1 MLSSGQ
7 LQQLLSGAWIT
18 IQVTAYSAV
27 IGTLLALVGGVSS
40 LSGSRALRWF
50 TRVYVELFRGVSA
63 IILLFWIF
71 FTLPQLFGIFLT
83 PLQAGMLALGTN
95 MGAYG
100 SEIARGA
107 IQSIPRGQSE
117 AAIAINLSPF
127 HRLRHVVLP
136 QAIVL
141 MLPPFGNLLIEV
153 MKASALVSLIDL
165 SDLTERAQ
173 NLRTLR
179 AAGSLE
185 IFTAVLVIYFL
196 ISLSITFGVRALERR
211 FGRGLDVG
219 GGLGGAVK

>member
-1 MLSSGQ
+1 MLSTGQ

-27 IGTLLALVGGVSS
+27 IGTLIALVGGVAS
-40 LSGSRALRWF
+40 LSESRLLRWL
-50 TRVYVELFRGVSA
+50 TRVYVEIFRGVSA
-63 IILLFWIF
+63 IILLFWVY

-107 IQSIPRGQSE
+107 IQAIPKGQTE

-136 QAIVL
+136 QAVVL

-179 AAGSLE
+179 AATSLE
-185 IFTAVLVIYFL
+185 IFTAVLVMYFL
-196 ISLSITFGVRALERR
+196 ISASITLGVRALERR

-219 GGLGGAVK
+219 GGLGGVGK

>member
-1 MLSSGQ
+1 VLSTGQ

-27 IGTLLALVGGVSS
+27 IGTLIALVGGVAS
-40 LSGSRALRWF
+40 LSGSRPLRWL
-50 TRVYVELFRGVSA
+50 TRVYVEVFRGVSA
-63 IILLFWIF
+63 IILLFWIY

-100 SEIARGA
+100 TEIARGA
-107 IQSIPRGQSE
+107 IQAVPRGQTE
-117 AAIAINLSPF
+117 AAIAVNLSAF
-127 HRLRHVVLP
+127 QRLRHVVMP
-136 QAIVL
+136 QAVVL

-185 IFTAVLVIYFL
+185 IFTTVLVMYFL
-196 ISLSITFGVRALERR
+196 ISAAITVVIRMLERH
-211 FGRGLDVG
+211 FGRGLSVG
-219 GGLGGAVK
+219 GQLSGTVK

>member
-1 MLSSGQ
+1 VLTGGQ
-7 LQQLLSGAWIT
+7 FQQLLAGAWIT

-27 IGTLLALVGGVSS
+27 IGTLIALVGGVTS
-40 LSGSRALRWF
+40 LSGSRPLRWF

-63 IILLFWIF
+63 IILLFWVY
-71 FTLPQLFGIFLT
+71 FTLPQLFGIFLS
-83 PLQAGMLALGTN
+83 PLQAGVLALGTN

-117 AAIAINLSPF
+117 AAIAVNLSPWQ
-127 HRLRHVVLP
+127 RLRHVVLP
-136 QAIVL
+136 QAVVV

-185 IFTAVLVIYFL
+185 IFTTVLVMYFL
-196 ISLSITFGVRALERR
+196 ISAVITVGIRMLERR
-211 FGRGLDVG
+211 FGRGLDVPG
-219 GGLGGAVK
+219 ALGGAAK

>member
-1 MLSSGQ
+1 VLSSDQ

-27 IGTLLALVGGVSS
+27 IGTVIALVGGVSS
-40 LSGSRALRWF
+40 LAGSRILRWF
-50 TRVYVELFRGVSA
+50 ARVYVEVFRGVSA
-63 IILLFWIF
+63 IILLFWIY

-100 SEIARGA
+100 TEIARGA
-107 IQSIPRGQSE
+107 IQAIPRGQSE
-117 AAIAINLSPF
+117 AAVAINLSPWQ
-127 HRLRHVVLP
+127 RLRHVVLP
-136 QAIVL
+136 QAVVV

-185 IFTAVLVIYFL
+185 IFTTVLVIYFL
-196 ISLSITFGVRALERR
+196 ISAAITLGVRLLEHR
-211 FGRGLDVG
+211 FGRGITAAGKLG
-219 GGLGGAVK
+219 GGVK

>member
-1 MLSSGQ
+1 MLTTGQ

-71 FTLPQLFGIFLT
+71 FTLPQLFGIFLS

-165 SDLTERAQ
+165 SDITERAQ

-185 IFTAVLVIYFL
+185 IFAAALVLYFL
-196 ISLSITFGVRALERR
+196 ISLAITLVVRVLERR
-211 FGRGLDVG
+211 FGRGLD
-219 GGLGGAVK
+219 LGAVK

>member
-7 LQQLLSGAWIT
+7 LQQLLSGAWTT

-40 LSGSRALRWF
+40 LSGSRLLRWF

-63 IILLFWIF
+63 IILLFWVY

-107 IQSIPRGQSE
+107 IQAIPKGQTE

-127 HRLRHVVLP
+127 RRLRHVVLP

-179 AAGSLE
+179 AAASLE
-185 IFTAVLVIYFL
+185 IFTAVLVMYFL
-196 ISLSITFGVRALERR
+196 ISLSITLGVRMLERR
-211 FGRGLDVG
+211 FGRGLEVG
-219 GGLGGAVK
+219 SGLGGAVK

>member
-1 MLSSGQ
+1 VLTSGQ

-27 IGTLLALVGGVSS
+27 LGTLIALVGGVAS
-40 LSGSRALRWF
+40 LSGSRFLRWF
-50 TRVYVELFRGVSA
+50 TRAYVELFRGVSA
-63 IILLFWIF
+63 IILLFWVY
-71 FTLPQLFGIFLT
+71 FTLPQLFGIFLS
-83 PLQAGMLALGTN
+83 PLQAGLLALGTN

-107 IQSIPRGQSE
+107 IQAIPRGQSE
-117 AAIAINLSPF
+117 AAIAVNLSPF
-127 HRLRHVVLP
+127 QRLRHVVLP
-136 QAIVL
+136 QAVVL

-165 SDLTERAQ
+165 DDLTERAQ

-185 IFTAVLVIYFL
+185 IFATVLVLYFL
-196 ISLSITFGVRALERR
+196 ISAAITVGVRVLERR
-211 FGRGLDVG
+211 FGRGLNVG

>member
-1 MLSSGQ
+1 MLTTAQ

-40 LSGSRALRWF
+40 LSGSRTLRWV

-63 IILLFWIF
+63 IILLFWIY
-71 FTLPQLFGIFLT
+71 FTLPQLFGIFLS

-165 SDLTERAQ
+165 SDITERAQ

-185 IFTAVLVIYFL
+185 IFTAALVLYFL
-196 ISLSITFGVRALERR
+196 ISLAITLVVRVLERR
-211 FGRGLDVG
+211 FGRGLD
-219 GGLGGAVK
+219 LGGVK

>member
-1 MLSSGQ
+1 MLTSGQ

-27 IGTLLALVGGVSS
+27 LGTLIALVGGVAS
-40 LSGSRALRWF
+40 LSGSRFLRWF
-50 TRVYVELFRGVSA
+50 TRAYVELFRGVSA
-63 IILLFWIF
+63 IILLFWVY
-71 FTLPQLFGIFLT
+71 FTLPQLFGIFLS
-83 PLQAGMLALGTN
+83 PLQAGLLALGTN

-107 IQSIPRGQSE
+107 IQAIPRGQSE
-117 AAIAINLSPF
+117 AAIAVNLSPF
-127 HRLRHVVLP
+127 QRLRHVVLP
-136 QAIVL
+136 QAVVL

-165 SDLTERAQ
+165 DDLTERAQ

-185 IFTAVLVIYFL
+185 IFATVLVLYFL
-196 ISLSITFGVRALERR
+196 ISAAITVGVRVLERR
-211 FGRGLDVG
+211 FGRGLNVG

>member
-7 LQQLLSGAWIT
+7 LQQLLTGAWTT

-40 LSGSRALRWF
+40 LSGSRLLRWF

-63 IILLFWIF
+63 IILLFWVY

-107 IQSIPRGQSE
+107 IQAIPKGQTE

-127 HRLRHVVLP
+127 RRLRHVVLP

-179 AAGSLE
+179 AAASLE
-185 IFTAVLVIYFL
+185 IFTAVLVMYFL
-196 ISLSITFGVRALERR
+196 ISLSITLGVRMLERR

-219 GGLGGAVK
+219 SGLGGAVK

>member
-1 MLSSGQ
+1 MLSTGQ

-27 IGTLLALVGGVSS
+27 LGTVIALVGGVAS
-40 LSGSRALRWF
+40 LSGSRPLRWL
-50 TRVYVELFRGVSA
+50 TRVYVEIFRGVSA
-63 IILLFWIF
+63 IILLFWVY

-83 PLQAGMLALGTN
+83 PLQAGLLALGTN

-107 IQSIPRGQSE
+107 IQAIPKGQTE

-127 HRLRHVVLP
+127 DRLRHVVLP
-136 QAIVL
+136 QAVVL

-185 IFTAVLVIYFL
+185 IFATVLVLYFA
-196 ISLSITFGVRALERR
+196 ISASITVGIRMLERR
-211 FGRGLDVG
+211 FGRGLDVSG
-219 GGLGGAVK
+219 RLGGAVK

>member
-1 MLSSGQ
+1 VLSSDQ

-27 IGTLLALVGGVSS
+27 IGTVIALVGGVSS
-40 LSGSRALRWF
+40 LAASRILRWF
-50 TRVYVELFRGVSA
+50 TRVYVEVFRGVSA
-63 IILLFWIF
+63 IILLFWIY

-100 SEIARGA
+100 TEIARGA
-107 IQSIPRGQSE
+107 IQAIPKGQTE
-117 AAIAINLSPF
+117 AAIAINLSPSQ
-127 HRLRHVVLP
+127 RLRHVVLP
-136 QAIVL
+136 QAAVV

-185 IFTAVLVIYFL
+185 IFTTVLVIYFL
-196 ISLSITFGVRALERR
+196 ISAAITLGVRLLEHR
-211 FGRGLDVG
+211 FGRGITAAG
-219 GGLGGAVK
+219 KLGGAVK

>member
-40 LSGSRALRWF
+40 LSGSRALRWV

-63 IILLFWIF
+63 IILLFWIY
-71 FTLPQLFGIFLT
+71 FTLPQLFGIFLS

-107 IQSIPRGQSE
+107 IQSIPKGQSE

-136 QAIVL
+136 QAVVL

-185 IFTAVLVIYFL
+185 IFTTALVLYFL
-196 ISLSITFGVRALERR
+196 ISAAITLGTRVLERR

-219 GGLGGAVK
+219 GLK